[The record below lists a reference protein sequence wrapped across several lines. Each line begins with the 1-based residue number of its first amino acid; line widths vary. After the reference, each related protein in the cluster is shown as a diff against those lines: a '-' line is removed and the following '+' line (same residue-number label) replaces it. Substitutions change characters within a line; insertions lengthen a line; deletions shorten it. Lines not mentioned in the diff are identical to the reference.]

1 MNDDDA
7 LPEYIVDTR
16 GEGDDLEFLVY
27 KLSKDAWGKPYYAP
41 SSIAPLSR
49 TAAFNLALALGRRV
63 ANV

>member
-1 MNDDDA
+1 M
-7 LPEYIVDTR
+7 DTR